1 MNEQIITTTRA
12 VKTKRLAY
20 ALAKKILKNRHQKPA
35 IIIALSGNLGSG
47 KTTFVQGFAKE
58 LGIKEIPKSP
68 TFILMQIFPI
78 PPKSYKLK
86 AKSLIHIDAYRLEKP
101 KELIHLGLKEIL
113 RDPHNIVIIEWA
125 EKVKAL
131 LPKDAIWISFRHA
144 GKDKRHIAIKSQY
157 QKFAP
162 SANSGAS
169 PVESKIVGFR
179 PKSQTKS
186 KSK

>member
-1 MNEQIITTTRA
+1 MGAKTLITKSGIETKKFATLLTKEIKKGDGKSRA
-12 VKTKRLAY
+12 IV
-20 ALAKKILKNRHQKPA
+20 
-35 IIIALSGNLGSG
+35 IALSGDLGSG

-68 TFILMQIFPI
+68 TFIIMQIFETRI
-78 PPKSYKLK
+78 KNYELGIRN
-86 AKSLIHIDAYRLEKP
+86 LIHIDAYRLEHP
-101 KELIHLGLKEIL
+101 KKLLHLGLKKIL
-113 RDPHNIVIIEWA
+113 NDPHNIVIIEWA

-169 PVESKIVGFR
+169 PVESQIVGFR

>member
-144 GKDKRHIAIKSQY
+144 GKYKRHIAIKSQY

-169 PVESKIVGFR
+169 PVESQIVGF
-179 PKSQTKS
+179 
-186 KSK
+186 